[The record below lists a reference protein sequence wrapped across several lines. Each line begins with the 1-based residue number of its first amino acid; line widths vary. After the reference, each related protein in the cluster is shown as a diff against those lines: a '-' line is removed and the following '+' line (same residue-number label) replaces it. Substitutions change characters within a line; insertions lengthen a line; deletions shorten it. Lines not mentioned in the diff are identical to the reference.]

1 MKSSGPVFR
10 TFVDISLQ
18 KALSVGW
25 DALRPSI
32 LAVEFLKYSFDLDLW
47 MDAKVR

>member
-1 MKSSGPVFR
+1 MMQQCLRWKP
-10 TFVDISLQ
+10 
-18 KALSVGW
+18 VGW